1 MSNRCYTFITMDSES
16 SEFTDDQPLIKIW
29 CPEKYNTLCS
39 QKLKVTIYSDK
50 LEKCINKL
58 KHNSSLGMDSVT
70 SEYSINGNSSHLF
83 SCLAFLYAQMLELE
97 SIIMPDVTLNN
108 NQFGFRKGCDTSFR
122 IGLLNIFYVII
133 NNLGL
138 QCLSAV

>member
-1 MSNRCYTFITMDSES
+1 MDSES